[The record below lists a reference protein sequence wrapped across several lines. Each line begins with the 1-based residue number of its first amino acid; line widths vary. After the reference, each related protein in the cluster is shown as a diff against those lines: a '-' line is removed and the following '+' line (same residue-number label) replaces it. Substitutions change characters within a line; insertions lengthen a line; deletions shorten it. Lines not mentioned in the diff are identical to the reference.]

1 MKIALKYGLLITLVV
16 VAWVVVVR
24 LVLNVGSDSKL
35 TLAAPLIFNLTAF
48 FSIYFGIR
56 ERKREI
62 GDRFTFKDGL
72 KIGAAI
78 SFVYATSACLFFLV
92 QYLIAGPKL
101 LMSEAGPLPRPMWQ
115 VALMAYAGLFLGSMI
130 FGLIYSALC
139 AFVLAKQQRAS

>member
-1 MKIALKYGLLITLVV
+1 MYLAQDTQLRRPVALKLGPDRRDEVY
-16 VAWVVVVR
+16 
-24 LVLNVGSDSKL
+24 
-35 TLAAPLIFNLTAF
+35 PPTAF